1 MKNTLV
7 FILLFVVF
15 SSCSEQ
21 IYVTSDYDR
30 SVDLNQYKTFRWA
43 ENQEQPSKGN
53 PMIDNEL
60 NRKRIKDA
68 IEKELTNL
76 GMIQSSTE
84 PDLLIDFHIAVDEN
98 THYVAHDYYP
108 FPFRYWPE
116 YSISSYTVKTST
128 IIIHFVDFKKEQLVW
143 QGTGNSRLTDPPTPF
158 TEERI
163 RHTVKEILAQFPKV
177 KRNANLDVSF

>member
-1 MKNTLV
+1 MKNILV
-7 FILLFVVF
+7 SLIFTILFF
-15 SSCSEQ
+15 SCSEKLY
-21 IYVTSDYDR
+21 ITSDYDR
-30 SVDLNQYKTFRWA
+30 SIDLTQYQTFAWA
-43 ENQEQPSKGN
+43 EAQESPSKGN

-68 IEKELTNL
+68 IQKEIIDL
-76 GMIQSSTE
+76 GLIESETD
-84 PDLLIDFHIAVDEN
+84 PDLLIDFHLVVDEN

-108 FPFRYWPE
+108 FPYRYWPE

-143 QGTGNSRLTDPPTPF
+143 QGTGNSRLSDPPTSY

-163 RHTVKEILAQFPKV
+163 QNDVKAILSQFPKSN
-177 KRNANLDVSF
+177 RNASFNRPN

>member
-1 MKNTLV
+1 MKITFG
-7 FILLFVVF
+7 FILLIVF
-15 SSCSEQ
+15 LSSCSEQ

-30 SVDLNQYKTFRWA
+30 TVDLNQYKTFKWA
-43 ENQEQPSKGN
+43 KNQEQPSKGN

-60 NRKRIKDA
+60 NRKRISDA
-68 IEKELTNL
+68 VEKELINL
-76 GMIQSSTE
+76 GLTPSLSD
-84 PDLLIDFHIAVDEN
+84 PDLLIDFHIVIDEN

-143 QGTGNSRLTDPPTPF
+143 QGTGNSRLTDPPTPY
-158 TEERI
+158 TEDRI
-163 RHTVKEILAQFPKV
+163 KQTIKEILKQFPKN
-177 KRNANLDVSF
+177 K

>member
-1 MKNTLV
+1 MKNTLG
-7 FILLFVVF
+7 FLLLIAFF

-21 IYVTSDYDR
+21 IYVTSDYDH
-30 SVDLNQYKTFRWA
+30 SVDLNQYETFKWA

-68 IEKELTNL
+68 IEKELINL
-76 GMIQSSTE
+76 GLTPSPSD
-84 PDLLIDFHIAVDEN
+84 PDLLIDFHIAIDEN

-128 IIIHFVDFKKEQLVW
+128 IIIHFVDYKKEQLIW
-143 QGTGNSRLTDPPTPF
+143 QGTGNSRLTDPPTPY
-158 TEERI
+158 TEQRI
-163 RHTVKEILAQFPKV
+163 QQTVKEILKQFPKT
-177 KRNANLDVSF
+177 K